1 MNILHTSDWHLGR
14 LLYGRPRTAEF
25 EAFLQWLLCTI
36 EARQVQVLL
45 VAGDV
50 FDTTTPT
57 HQAQGLYYRFLHAAA
72 RAGCQHIVIIGGNH
86 DSPTFLDAPQEILRA
101 LNVHVVGQAATP
113 GQEVLLLRDA
123 EGTPQLIV
131 CAVPYLR
138 ERDVRTGTVGESIED
153 KANNY
158 LLGVRQHYEAV
169 ATYAQAL
176 QQSLEQPVPIVGMGH
191 IFTQGGRTLA
201 DDGVRDLIVGGLGH
215 IHPQIFDQVFDYV
228 ALGHLHVPQMVGD
241 RSWVRYSGSPLP
253 MGFGEALQQKSVC
266 LIRFQPAMQPHRS
279 LFEAQVE
286 CLPIPVFQTLRRL
299 EGDWPFIQAALLE
312 LRQYEEPVWLEI
324 IYTGQEVIADLRLSV
339 QELLES
345 TEHEVLRL
353 QNQFLLRQILQPLD
367 EEKSLEQMTPM
378 DMFTRCL
385 EARQVDKAQW
395 PALQQTYQE
404 VLSLLAE
411 DVD

>member
-14 LLYGRPRTAEF
+14 LLYGRQRTAEF
-25 EAFLQWLLCTI
+25 DAFLQWLLHTI
-36 EARQVQVLL
+36 ETQQVQVLL

-72 RAGCQHIVIIGGNH
+72 HAGCKHIVIIGGNH

-101 LNVHVVGQAATP
+101 LNVHVVGQAAAP
-113 GQEVLLLRDA
+113 EEEVLLLRDD
-123 EGTPQLIV
+123 EGAPLLIV

-169 ATYAQAL
+169 AAHARQL
-176 QQSLEQPVPIVGMGH
+176 QQGLEQPVPIVGMGH

-215 IHPQIFDQVFDYV
+215 IHPQVFDRVFDYV
-228 ALGHLHVPQMVGD
+228 ALGHLHVPQMVGE

-253 MGFGEALQQKSVC
+253 MGFGEAQQQKSVC
-266 LIRFQPAMQPHRS
+266 LIRFQPATQSRS
-279 LFEAQVE
+279 QFEAQVE
-286 CLPIPVFQTLRRL
+286 LLPIPVFQALRRL
-299 EGDWPFIQAALLE
+299 EGDWSFIQAQLLE
-312 LRQYEEPVWLEI
+312 LRQQAAPMWLEI
-324 IYTGQEVIADLRLSV
+324 IYTGQEVIADLRVSV

-345 TEHEVLRL
+345 TAHEVLRL
-353 QNQFLLRQILQPLD
+353 QNQFLIRQILQPLD